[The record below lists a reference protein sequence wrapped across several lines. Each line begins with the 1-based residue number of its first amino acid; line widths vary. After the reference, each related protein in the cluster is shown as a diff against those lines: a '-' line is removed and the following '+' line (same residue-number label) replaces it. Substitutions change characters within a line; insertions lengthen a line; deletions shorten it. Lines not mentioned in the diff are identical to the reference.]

1 MKFFMNMDGLNICQE
16 LEQLTELRE
25 TIIEKLHLRRMLS
38 NYRNINSAKAAP
50 IITSNKNENAISAST
65 NKHHHKEHSKNQP
78 ILPEVGQYVYDSKTG
93 KKYLRGKLMGKGGF
107 ARCYEVTDIQTDKK
121 YACKAIAKA
130 RIAKPHQQQKIANEV
145 ELHRGFNGHF
155 IVRFYCYFEDDDN
168 VYILLELCNRK
179 SMVQLLKQRR
189 TLTEPEVRYF
199 MAQAVQGVHYLHNES
214 IIHRD
219 IKLGNLFINQEMEI
233 RIGDFGLAVRADKD
247 GKKEMSVCG
256 TPNYIAPEVLS
267 KTGHSYEVDTW
278 ALGCV
283 MYTLLVGRPPFET
296 SCLKDTYL
304 RIRNNEY
311 AIPSKVSRPAA
322 KLIQKFL
329 SERPQDRP
337 RLDGVLNDEFFTRG
351 FFPRSLPSICCVAP
365 PKFTSLKNR
374 NSAHGKRAGSTRN
387 NKLFNN
393 KRDVRDQVDTV
404 VKDALS
410 KVSLRDRKLSS
421 EDEER
426 QHESGFEDS
435 YHHDEKLTDEE
446 ELNEPSFGYSNPQLL
461 YDRLDNCLRQMPDPH
476 CTELSD
482 PISTGNSDSE
492 EDNSI
497 MESGFQQQN
506 RLWITKWVDYSNKYG
521 FGGQLSNGCI
531 VVRYNDGTTLAVDTQ
546 KRRLQYFDEDRNI
559 FRFSVSN
566 IPDDLN
572 RKVTLLNYFSNYMER
587 HLLKGGD
594 LKDANKHDVFSEMAI
609 IDIWF
614 RTDKAMIM
622 YLSDGTLQ
630 VNFLSDHTKIIIN
643 PEQNQDVVTYINQNR
658 ESYVTSLRSV
668 SKRGCNDDINDRLQY
683 CLMVLHKLAEMYL
696 DDMK

>member
-1 MKFFMNMDGLNICQE
+1 
-16 LEQLTELRE
+16 
-25 TIIEKLHLRRMLS
+25 MLS
-38 NYRNINSAKAAP
+38 NYRNVNAAKTAP
-50 IITSNKNENAISAST
+50 ILSSHHNKNSENAQQQQPST
-65 NKHHHKEHSKNQP
+65 KPHHNNNKEHGKNQP
-78 ILPEVGQYVYDSKTG
+78 ILPEVGQYVYDTKTG
-93 KKYLRGKLMGKGGF
+93 KKYMRGKLMGKGGF
-107 ARCYEVTDIQTDKK
+107 ARCYEVTDLQTDKK
-121 YACKAIAKA
+121 YACKAISKA

-155 IVRFYCYFEDDDN
+155 IVRFYCYFEDDEN
-168 VYILLELCNRK
+168 VYILLELCTRK

-199 MAQAVQGVHYLHNES
+199 MAQAVQGVYYLHNEG

-233 RIGDFGLAVRADKD
+233 RIGDFGLAVKADKD

-337 RLDGVLNDEFFTRG
+337 RLDCVLNDEFFTRG

-374 NSAHGKRAGSTRN
+374 NTASSQQHNNHSTKLTSTTSSKSSRSYVRN
-387 NKLFNN
+387 
-393 KRDVRDQVDTV
+393 QVDTV

-410 KVSLRDRKLSS
+410 RVSIRDRKHSA
-421 EDEER
+421 DDDDK

-435 YHHDEKLTDEE
+435 YHHEENNKFTDEE
-446 ELNEPSFGYSNPQLL
+446 DLNELSIGYSNPQLL
-461 YDRLDNCLRQMPDPH
+461 YERLDNTLRQMPDPH

-497 MESGFQQQN
+497 MDGGFNQQQN

-594 LKDANKHDVFSEMAI
+594 LKDASKHDVFSEMAI

-643 PEQNQDVVTYINQNR
+643 PEQNQDVVTFINQNR
-658 ESYVTSLRSV
+658 ESHVTSLRSI
-668 SKRGCNDDINDRLQY
+668 SKRGCNDDVNDRLQY